1 MKNFRLYTLLAL
13 LLMAGKMTI
22 QAQEYVPIIQDGNE
36 WNTLSVGMC
45 GWNIISYTNY
55 VNWCSGDTIINDVRY
70 AKLMGTTDGDNPRLF
85 SLLREEYGKVW
96 QRRLNN
102 QTEVLLY
109 DFTSNVGDT
118 LRVGIFDEYLVVDSI
133 SIEHIGGVDRK
144 KYWFGLEYDFIGD
157 PYAVETWTEGIG
169 SSFGLLCSGY
179 WGIVGGYYCA
189 LCFHENGEL
198 IWQNPEYDA
207 CTVTA
212 VEDNQDSDITIYP
225 NPTSGM
231 IVIEGSDVAEV
242 QVYDFLGQLLK
253 ATKENV
259 IDMSAQEGG
268 TYIIKVITPSGV
280 VTKQI
285 IKN

>member
-22 QAQEYVPIIQDGNE
+22 QAQEYMPIIQDGNE
-36 WNTLSVGMC
+36 WNTLSVGMS

-70 AKLMGTTDGDNPRLF
+70 AKLMGTTDGDNPHLF

-102 QTEVLLY
+102 PTEVLLY

-212 VEDNQDSDITIYP
+212 VDENQDSDITIYP
-225 NPTSGM
+225 NPTNGLLY
-231 IVIEGSDVAEV
+231 ID
-242 QVYDFLGQLLK
+242 YDITNVEIYNILGQLVK
-253 ATKENV
+253 ETKENV
-259 IDMSAQEGG
+259 IDLSAQEAS
-268 TYIIKVITPSGV
+268 TYLLKVITPSGV